1 MNMRRLDVFVND
13 RPVGR
18 LAEADDLW
26 TFEYD
31 PVWRD
36 AADAF
41 DLSPALPRN
50 GGLHRDGATSRPV
63 QWYFDN
69 LLPEEALR
77 GILAKEAALQAEDAF
92 GLLAYYG
99 AESAGALVLQTPD
112 QPPAADMGL
121 RPLSRPELS
130 ARIKNLPTVSLTHGA
145 PKHMSLA
152 GAQHKLLVVQQGNEL
167 YEPLAGTP
175 STHILKPDHPDHPD
189 ASYPASVMNEYF
201 TMRLAA
207 AAGLSPP
214 RVQRL
219 YVPQPVYLVE
229 RFDRIHGAEPAAIG
243 RRHLIDT
250 CQLLNKARSFKYTA
264 ANLDSLSAAVSK
276 CRSRAA
282 ARLQIY
288 RWLVFNLLVGNGDN
302 HLKNISFLVDARGI
316 EIAPPYDLLCTAAY
330 ETRSLANEAAR
341 WPHTSLALTLG
352 DATTFG
358 SVTRRHATEAGQL
371 LGLNAATATRELDRL
386 VKAVPAA
393 ADRLLME
400 VEANVDRDVAASP
413 EPEVTRGVIAGE
425 LRLLRAVRHIVIADM
440 VNVLG

>member
-1 MNMRRLDVFVND
+1 MNLRQLDVLVDD
-13 RPVGR
+13 RLVGR
-18 LAEADDLW
+18 LAVTDDIW

-31 PVWRD
+31 PIWRD
-36 AADAF
+36 APNAF
-41 DLSPALPRN
+41 DLSPALPRSC
-50 GGLHRDGATSRPV
+50 GLHRDGATVRSV

-77 GILAKEAALQAEDAF
+77 GVLAKEASLQAEDAF

-99 AESAGALVLQTPD
+99 AESAGALVLQAPE
-112 QPPAADMGL
+112 QPVAADRGL
-121 RPLSRPELS
+121 RPLPHHELS
-130 ARIKNLPTVSLTHGA
+130 ARIKKLPTASLTQCA

-152 GAQHKLLVVQQGNEL
+152 GAQNKLLVTLRGNEL

-175 STHILKPDHPDHPD
+175 STHILKPDHPD

-207 AAGLSPP
+207 VAKLTPP
-214 RVQRL
+214 RVHRL

-229 RFDRIHGAEPAAIG
+229 RFDRICGIDPDAVR
-243 RRHLIDT
+243 RRHVIDA

-264 ANLDSLSAAVSK
+264 ANLESLAAVVSM

-302 HLKNISFLVDARGI
+302 HLKNISFLVDANGI

-330 ETRSLANEAAR
+330 ETHALANETAR
-341 WPHTSLALTLG
+341 WPHTSLALALG

-358 SVTRRHATEAGQL
+358 GITRQHVIEAARQ
-371 LGLNAATATRELDRL
+371 LGLNEATATRELDKL
-386 VKAVPAA
+386 VKSIPVA
-393 ADRLLME
+393 ADHLMIE
-400 VEANVDRDVAASP
+400 IERNGEHDVATSP
-413 EPEVTRGVIAGE
+413 EPEVTRGYIAGE
-425 LRLLRAVRHIVIADM
+425 LRLLRTIRHVVIADM
-440 VNVLG
+440 VRVLG

>member
-1 MNMRRLDVFVND
+1 MNLRQLDVLVND
-13 RPVGR
+13 RLAGR
-18 LAEADDLW
+18 LTEADDLW

-36 AADAF
+36 TAEAF

-50 GGLHRDGATSRPV
+50 GGPHRDGATFRPV

-77 GILAKEAALQAEDAF
+77 GVLAKEAALQAEDAF

-112 QPPAADMGL
+112 KPTAADKGL
-121 RPLSRPELS
+121 RPLSRSELS

-167 YEPLAGTP
+167 YEPLARTP
-175 STHILKPDHPDHPD
+175 STHILKPDHPDT
-189 ASYPASVMNEYF
+189 SYPASVMNEYF

-229 RFDRIHGAEPAAIG
+229 RFDRIHGAGPDAIG
-243 RRHLIDT
+243 RRHVIDT

-264 ANLDSLSAAVSK
+264 ANLESLGDAVSK
-276 CRSRAA
+276 CRSRTA

-302 HLKNISFLVDARGI
+302 HLKNISFLVDATGI

-330 ETRSLANEAAR
+330 ETRSLANDAAR

-358 SVTRRHATEAGQL
+358 SITRRHITEAAQL
-371 LGLNAATATRELDRL
+371 LGLNTATANRELERL
-386 VKAVPAA
+386 VKSVPAA
-393 ADRLLME
+393 ADHLLTDI
-400 VEANVDRDVAASP
+400 EANVDQDIAASP
-413 EPEVTRGVIAGE
+413 EPEVTRGYVAGE
-425 LRLLRAVRHIVIADM
+425 LRLLRAVRHVVIADM
-440 VNVLG
+440 VNALG

>member
-1 MNMRRLDVFVND
+1 
-13 RPVGR
+13 
-18 LAEADDLW
+18 
-26 TFEYD
+26 
-31 PVWRD
+31 
-36 AADAF
+36 
-41 DLSPALPRN
+41 
-50 GGLHRDGATSRPV
+50 
-63 QWYFDN
+63 
-69 LLPEEALR
+69 
-77 GILAKEAALQAEDAF
+77 
-92 GLLAYYG
+92 
-99 AESAGALVLQTPD
+99 
-112 QPPAADMGL
+112 
-121 RPLSRPELS
+121 
-130 ARIKNLPTVSLTHGA
+130 
-145 PKHMSLA
+145 
-152 GAQHKLLVVQQGNEL
+152 
-167 YEPLAGTP
+167 
-175 STHILKPDHPDHPD
+175 
-189 ASYPASVMNEYF
+189 
-201 TMRLAA
+201 
-207 AAGLSPP
+207 
-214 RVQRL
+214 
-219 YVPQPVYLVE
+219 
-229 RFDRIHGAEPAAIG
+229 
-243 RRHLIDT
+243 LIDT

-341 WPHTSLALTLG
+341 WPHTPLALTLG

-358 SVTRRHATEAGQL
+358 SVTRRHVTEAAQL

-400 VEANVDRDVAASP
+400 IEANVDQDVAASP
-413 EPEVTRGVIAGE
+413 EPEVTRGCIAGE

>member
-1 MNMRRLDVFVND
+1 MNMRWLDVLVDD
-13 RPVGR
+13 RLVGR
-18 LAEADDLW
+18 LTEADDLW

-36 AADAF
+36 TADAF

-50 GGLHRDGATSRPV
+50 GGLHRDGATVRPV

-77 GILAKEAALQAEDAF
+77 GVLAKEAALQAEDAF

-112 QPPAADMGL
+112 KPSTGDKGL
-121 RPLSRPELS
+121 RPLSRSELS
-130 ARIKNLPTVSLTHGA
+130 ARIKNLPTVSLTQGA

-152 GAQHKLLVVQQGNEL
+152 GAQHKLLVVQQGTEL
-167 YEPLAGTP
+167 FEPLPGTP
-175 STHILKPDHPDHPD
+175 STHILKPDHPD
-189 ASYPASVMNEYF
+189 ASYPASVINEYF

-207 AAGLSPP
+207 AAGLSTP

-229 RFDRIHGAEPAAIG
+229 RFDRIHGVGSAAIG
-243 RRHLIDT
+243 RRHVIDT

-264 ANLDSLSAAVSK
+264 ANLESLSAAVSK

-282 ARLQIY
+282 ARLQVY

-352 DATTFG
+352 NATTFG
-358 SVTRRHATEAGQL
+358 SVTRRHVTEAAQL
-371 LGLNAATATRELDRL
+371 LGLNAATGTRELDRL
-386 VKAVPAA
+386 VKVVPAA
-393 ADRLLME
+393 ADHLLME
-400 VEANVDRDVAASP
+400 IEANVDHDVAASP
-413 EPEVTRGVIAGE
+413 EPEATRGYIAGE

-440 VNVLG
+440 AHALG

>member
-1 MNMRRLDVFVND
+1 MRQLDVLVND
-13 RPVGR
+13 RLVGR

-31 PVWRD
+31 TAWRD

-50 GGLHRDGATSRPV
+50 SGPHRDGSSMRPV

-77 GILAKEAALQAEDAF
+77 GILAKEATLDAEDAF

-112 QPPAADMGL
+112 TPVAATKGL
-121 RPLSRPELS
+121 RPLSGPALS
-130 ARIKNLPTVSLTHGA
+130 VRIKNLPTVSLTHDA

-152 GAQHKLLVVQQGNEL
+152 GAQHKLLVVQQGHEL

-175 STHILKPDHPDHPD
+175 STHILKPDHPD
-189 ASYPASVMNEYF
+189 ASYPATVMNEYF

-229 RFDRIHGAEPAAIG
+229 RFDRIHGADLSAIG
-243 RRHLIDT
+243 RRHVIDT

-264 ANLDSLSAAVSK
+264 ANLESLGNAVSK

-282 ARLQIY
+282 ARLQVY

-302 HLKNISFLVDARGI
+302 HLKNISFLVDASGI

-330 ETRSLANEAAR
+330 ETRSLANKEAR
-341 WPHTSLALTLG
+341 WPHTPLALTIG
-352 DATTFG
+352 TATTFG
-358 SVTRRHATEAGQL
+358 SVTRRHVTEAAEQ
-371 LGLNAATATRELDRL
+371 LGLNAATAHRELDRL
-386 VKAVPAA
+386 VKAVPIA
-393 ADRLLME
+393 ADHLLME
-400 VEANVDRDVAASP
+400 IEANVAQDVAASP
-413 EPEVTRGVIAGE
+413 DPEATRGYIAGE
-425 LRLLRAVRHIVIADM
+425 LRLLRAVRHIVIAEM
-440 VNVLG
+440 ARALG

>member
-1 MNMRRLDVFVND
+1 MNMRRLDVLVND
-13 RPVGR
+13 RLVGR

-50 GGLHRDGATSRPV
+50 DRLHRDGATSRPV

-77 GILAKEAALQAEDAF
+77 RVLAKEAELPADDAF

-99 AESAGALVLQTPD
+99 AESAGALVLHTPEK
-112 QPPAADMGL
+112 PSAADNGL
-121 RPLSRPELS
+121 RPLSHSELS
-130 ARIKNLPTVSLTHGA
+130 ARIEKLPTVSLTRDA

-167 YEPLAGTP
+167 YEPLPGTP
-175 STHILKPDHPDHPD
+175 STHILKPDHPD

-207 AAGLSPP
+207 AVGLSPP
-214 RVQRL
+214 PVQRL

-229 RFDRIHGAEPAAIG
+229 RFDRICGAEPATIG
-243 RRHLIDT
+243 RRHLVDT
-250 CQLLNKARSFKYTA
+250 CQLLNKARSFKYTG
-264 ANLDSLSAAVSK
+264 ANLGSLSEAVAK
-276 CRSRAA
+276 CRSRTA
-282 ARLQIY
+282 ARLQLY

-302 HLKNISFLVDARGI
+302 HLKNISFLVDATGI

-330 ETRSLANEAAR
+330 ETRSLANDAAR
-341 WPHTSLALTLG
+341 WPYTPLALPLG
-352 DATTFG
+352 DARTFG
-358 SVTRRHATEAGQL
+358 GITRRHLTEAGQQ
-371 LGLNAATATRELDRL
+371 LGLSIATAIRELDRV
-386 VKAVPAA
+386 VKALPAA
-393 ADRLLME
+393 ADHLLRE
-400 VEANVDRDVAASP
+400 IEANVDQDVAASP
-413 EPEVTRGVIAGE
+413 EPEATRSYIVGE
-425 LRLLRAVRHIVIADM
+425 LRLLRAVRHVVIADM
-440 VNVLG
+440 VRALG

>member
-1 MNMRRLDVFVND
+1 MKMRQLDVLVND
-13 RPVGR
+13 RLVGR
-18 LAEADDLW
+18 LTEAGDLW
-26 TFEYD
+26 TFDYD
-31 PVWRD
+31 PAWRET
-36 AADAF
+36 AEAF

-50 GGLHRDGATSRPV
+50 GGPHADGAAFRPV

-77 GILAKEAALQAEDAF
+77 GVLAKEAALQAEDAF

-99 AESAGALVLQTPD
+99 AESAGALVLQSPD
-112 QPPAADMGL
+112 KPTAADKGL

-130 ARIKNLPTVSLTHGA
+130 ARIKNLAALSLTHGA

-152 GAQHKLLVVQQGNEL
+152 GAQHKLPVVLQNNEL

-175 STHILKPDHPDHPD
+175 STHILKPDHPDAD
-189 ASYPASVMNEYF
+189 YPASVMNEYF

-214 RVQRL
+214 RVRRL

-229 RFDRIHGAEPAAIG
+229 RFDRMHGAKPGAIG
-243 RRHLIDT
+243 RRHVIDT

-264 ANLDSLSAAVSK
+264 ANLESLGDAVSK

-282 ARLQIY
+282 ARLQLY

-302 HLKNISFLVDARGI
+302 HLKNISFLVDAAGI
-316 EIAPPYDLLCTAAY
+316 EIAPPYDLLCTAVY
-330 ETRSLANEAAR
+330 ETRSMANEAAR
-341 WPHTSLALTLG
+341 WPHTALALTLG

-358 SVTRRHATEAGQL
+358 GITRHHATEAAQL

-386 VKAVPAA
+386 VKIVPVA
-393 ADRLLME
+393 ADHLLLE
-400 VEANVDRDVAASP
+400 IEENADQAVAASP
-413 EPEVTRGVIAGE
+413 EPEVTHGHIAGE
-425 LRLLRAVRHIVIADM
+425 LRLLRTARHIVIADM
-440 VNVLG
+440 VNALL